1 MALLD
6 DFKDLEKEGDKTK
19 DVTTNAGENNST
31 PPANNENQ
39 GNNEHIRGFIPS
51 LNNKGAD
58 GKQIHQRYSQ
68 AFYDKVNGTKEPDK
82 GSEPEQK

>member
-6 DFKDLEKEGDKTK
+6 DFKDLEKEGDKPK
-19 DVTTNAGENNST
+19 DVTTSAGENNST

-39 GNNEHIRGFIPS
+39 SNNENVRGFIPS

-68 AFYDKVNGTKEPDK
+68 AFYDKINGEKEPDK
-82 GSEPEQK
+82 SSKPEQK

>member
-6 DFKDLEKEGDKTK
+6 DFKDLEKEGDKPK
-19 DVTTNAGENNST
+19 DVTTSAGENNST
-31 PPANNENQ
+31 NPANNENQ
-39 GNNEHIRGFIPS
+39 SNNENVRGFIPS

-68 AFYDKVNGTKEPDK
+68 AFYDKINGEKEPDK
-82 GSEPEQK
+82 SSKPEQK

>member
-6 DFKDLEKEGDKTK
+6 DFKDLEKEGDKPK
-19 DVTTNAGENNST
+19 DVTTSAGENNST
-31 PPANNENQ
+31 NPANNENQ